1 MNQIAIGFQM
11 VRMRNAD
18 VYNQLLNDVSE
29 NVKKKKKGKM
39 HCLGRFITSHISK
52 ANSLPFEEVSFDWFN
67 FFFPHSLTF
76 EIIDLSNFERH
87 QL

>member
-29 NVKKKKKGKM
+29 NVKKKKRKNALLRTL
-39 HCLGRFITSHISK
+39 HYISY
-52 ANSLPFEEVSFDWFN
+52 
-67 FFFPHSLTF
+67 
-76 EIIDLSNFERH
+76 
-87 QL
+87 